1 MSEEE
6 PDERTEEEIQRR
18 EDEEEF
24 PSFDDMIGTF
34 FKEPSLLPIVVVV
47 LGSGGAFG
55 AFAMILTVVDRNPF
69 AAAALVLMAGLTVD
83 ICLRARKESAFRN
96 VAILIGLVWAS
107 SAILAGVAVFT
118 GIATS

>member
-107 SAILAGVAVFT
+107 SAILAGVAVST

>member
-1 MSEEE
+1 
-6 PDERTEEEIQRR
+6 
-18 EDEEEF
+18 
-24 PSFDDMIGTF
+24 
-34 FKEPSLLPIVVVV
+34 
-47 LGSGGAFG
+47 
-55 AFAMILTVVDRNPF
+55 
-69 AAAALVLMAGLTVD
+69 MAGLTVD